1 VKLLWE
7 QTSNSSTNLT
17 FLMINKIKKFITK
30 IVYGGKNQSDRK
42 LLDSQYPIIHKNELY
57 NISFIINNNIED
69 FRLRNWGGEKD
80 YVIEM
85 MKSLKEDDVFYDIG
99 SSVGLI
105 STIAAKCLTKGRVI
119 SFEPDLENLKS
130 LKENLRLN
138 KLINCKVLNIA
149 LGDKKDKL
157 KLYTSGSNGFSPSL
171 QKVNGIDSF
180 VEIEVDTIDNLIL
193 KENLPFPDVIKIDI
207 EGAEF
212 MALCGMDK
220 LLKSKENPRVIFI
233 EIHPDFLPFFETSK
247 DEILVYLN
255 SLDYKMEHLIERERQ
270 VLCKLVRK
278 K

>member
-1 VKLLWE
+1 MLNMIKQFIKMILLGR
-7 QTSNSSTNLT
+7 N
-17 FLMINKIKKFITK
+17 
-30 IVYGGKNQSDRK
+30 NQSNCK
-42 LLDSQYPIIHKNELY
+42 VLDSQYPIIHKNELY
-57 NISFIINNNIED
+57 DISFIINNRIED

-119 SFEPDLENLKS
+119 SFEPDLENFKC

-138 KLINCKVLNIA
+138 GLMNCKVLNLA

-180 VEIEVDTIDNLIL
+180 VEIEVDTIDNLIV

-220 LLKSKENPRVIFI
+220 LLKSKDNPRVIFI
-233 EIHPDFLPFFETSK
+233 EIHPDFLPFFDTTK

-255 SLDYKMEHLIERERQ
+255 SLDFKIEHIIEREKQ